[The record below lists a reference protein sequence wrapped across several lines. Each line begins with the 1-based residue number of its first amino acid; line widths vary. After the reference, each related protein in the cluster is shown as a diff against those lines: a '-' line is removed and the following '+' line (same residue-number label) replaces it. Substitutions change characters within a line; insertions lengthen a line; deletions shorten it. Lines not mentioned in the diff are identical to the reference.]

1 MTFLSY
7 PPVYFLPHTWQ
18 SPGVDYPF
26 PIIQT
31 TAALIGL
38 SIAAW
43 FIVITKSK
51 GKWD

>member
-26 PIIQT
+26 P
-31 TAALIGL
+31 TAQICAIIGL
-38 SIAAW
+38 GIAAW
-43 FIVITKSK
+43 FVSQTKR
-51 GKWD
+51 KWD

>member
-26 PIIQT
+26 P
-31 TAALIGL
+31 TAQVCAIIGL
-38 SIAAW
+38 AIATW
-43 FIVITKSK
+43 FISTNKR
-51 GKWD
+51 KWD